1 MTGTATFIDRL
12 AALILGLVLLV
23 LGAAMIIWTTH
34 LIDGTP
40 VYLTAPGLV
49 SASST
54 AWWPWA
60 VTASGVVLVLLG
72 LRWLATH
79 RPARRAGSYTLAD
92 SNLSQGCLSADLG
105 SSPTPPPPNCAN
117 TPRSGRPAEKPSSTA
132 ANPASTSTSPP
143 PAPTPSPT
151 PPTPPTRSP
160 PPPSACSAT
169 PSPSKPAYT
178 STPANPTPPT
188 RMTHAH

>member
-1 MTGTATFIDRL
+1 MTGTATFIDRV
-12 AALILGLVLLV
+12 AALV
-23 LGAAMIIWTTH
+23 LGVLLLIVGAAMVIWTTH

-92 SNLSQGCLSADLG
+92 SNLSEGYLSADLG
-105 SSPTPPPPNCAN
+105 SLADAAAAELREHPAI
-117 TPRSGRPAEKPSSTA
+117 RSASGKAVIDRGKPSIHLDVTA
-132 ANPASTSTSPP
+132 AGADTLAHAAAAADEVAATTVGMLGDAIAVQTRLHVNTRKPNPRRLA
-143 PAPTPSPT
+143 
-151 PPTPPTRSP
+151 
-160 PPPSACSAT
+160 
-169 PSPSKPAYT
+169 
-178 STPANPTPPT
+178 
-188 RMTHAH
+188 